1 MATPIDLH
9 EVAEREREERFRTPW
24 RVKACNSTACVSAG
38 AAEALRA
45 MRALA
50 DEEMALDVSVI
61 PTGCMGLCS
70 AGPLVRV
77 MRRGGGE
84 HDYHHVDAARAVEI
98 VRSHVERDQPVAA
111 YELDRSMPFFARQE
125 RVVLANAGVIDP
137 DRIESYVGHGG
148 YSALEKALTSMTP
161 EEVLE
166 EVRRSRIRGRG
177 GAGYPTANKWAL
189 LAAAEGD
196 TKYVVA
202 NGDEGDPGAYMDRTI
217 MEDDPHR
224 LLEGLALAAY
234 ATGADHA
241 YIYVRAEYPRA
252 VERLDRAI
260 RVARRNRLLGRRIL
274 DTDFDLTVEV
284 RIGAGAFVC
293 GEETALLA
301 SIEGRRGTP
310 RLRPPYPT
318 EHGLWGAPT
327 MINNVETLAN
337 ISTIVARGGDWFAS
351 IGAPDSTGTKVFAL
365 AGDLVNTGLI
375 EVPMG
380 TTLRD
385 IVEDIGGGI
394 PGGGAFKAAQTGGPS
409 GGCIPAEY
417 LDTPVDYDRLRELGS
432 IMGSGGLIV
441 MDERQRM
448 VDVARYFMEFSMD
461 ESCGKCTPCRTGTV
475 QMHTLLQRLSE
486 GRGTRRDLRDLERLC
501 AVVRDTSLCGLGQAA
516 PNPVLSTL
524 QYFRD
529 EYEALLVDEV
539 PVAVAATAPSGE
551 GMAPSGDGAAEP
563 AAVATSSAGV
573 AAHVGEEVGDG

>member
-24 RVKACNSTACVSAG
+24 RVKACNSTACASAG
-38 AAEALRA
+38 SGAVLQA
-45 MRALA
+45 MRETVDA
-50 DEEMALDVSVI
+50 DMPLDVMVI

-70 AGPLVRV
+70 AGPLVRM

-84 HDYHHVDAARAVEI
+84 HDYAHVTPETSVQI
-98 VRSHVERDQPVAA
+98 LRSHVEHDRPIP
-111 YELDRSMPFFARQE
+111 ELEQDRNISFFTRQE
-125 RVVLANAGVIDP
+125 RVVLANGGIIDP
-137 DRIESYVGHGG
+137 DRIESYIAHGG
-148 YSALEKALTSMTP
+148 YAALEKALTTMKP
-161 EEVLE
+161 GEVLE
-166 EVRRSRIRGRG
+166 QVRLSGLRGRG
-177 GAGYPTANKWAL
+177 GAGYPTASKWAL
-189 LAAAEGD
+189 LAAAPGD

-224 LLEGLALAAY
+224 VLEGLALAAY
-234 ATGADHA
+234 ATGANHA

-260 RVARRNRLLGRRIL
+260 RVARRHRLLGRRIL
-274 DTDFDLTVEV
+274 DSDFDLTIEV

-318 EHGLWGAPT
+318 ESGLWGRPT

-337 ISTIVARGGDWFAS
+337 IPPIVVRGGEWFAS
-351 IGAPDSTGTKVFAL
+351 IGTPQSPGTKVFAL
-365 AGDLVNTGLI
+365 AGNLVNTGLI

-380 TTLRD
+380 ITLRE
-385 IVEDIGGGI
+385 IVDEIGGGV
-394 PGGGAFKAAQTGGPS
+394 PGGGIFKAAQTGGPS

-441 MDERQRM
+441 MDHSQRM
-448 VDVARYFMEFSMD
+448 PDVARFFMEFCMD
-461 ESCGKCTPCRTGTV
+461 ESCGKCTPCRVGTV
-475 QMHTLLQRLSE
+475 QMHHLLQKITA
-486 GRGTRRDLRDLERLC
+486 GRGTRRDLRDLEQLC
-501 AVVRDTSLCGLGQAA
+501 AVVRDTSLCGLGQSA

-524 QYFRD
+524 QYFRG
-529 EYEALLVDEV
+529 EYEALLGGTTAT
-539 PVAVAATAPSGE
+539 PV
-551 GMAPSGDGAAEP
+551 
-563 AAVATSSAGV
+563 
-573 AAHVGEEVGDG
+573 EVGHA